1 MRDLDKPYVYVAF
14 PFVSKGPKGEEQ
26 TFDSEGEVPA
36 GWTLPNGSTKGGKA
50 KSETAE
56 KPAET
61 PAPVVTPEPS
71 AGADNSSGETAE
83 VDADG
88 TPFDATMHTG
98 TKTKAGLWRMKVGVK
113 RPEKPAALD
122 L

>member
-50 KSETAE
+50 KVETVE

-61 PAPVVTPEPS
+61 PAPVVTPEP
-71 AGADNSSGETAE
+71 GETVE

-88 TPFDATMHTG
+88 TPFDPAMHTG
-98 TKTKAGLWRMKVGVK
+98 TKTRAGLWRMKVGVK
-113 RPEKPAALD
+113 RPEPATKPALD

>member
-1 MRDLDKPYVYVAF
+1 MRDLDKPYGYVAF

-36 GWTLPNGSTKGGKA
+36 GWSLPNGSTKGGKA
-50 KSETAE
+50 KTETVAAIPDN
-56 KPAET
+56 PA
-61 PAPVVTPEPS
+61 APPVEDP
-71 AGADNSSGETAE
+71 GETVE

-88 TPFDATMHTG
+88 TPFDPAMHTG

-113 RPEKPAALD
+113 RPEPATKPALD